1 MLCIDANQGHDVYD
15 FQWSSGL
22 GRADHNAWSIFIEEG
37 GKDRYLAQNGM
48 GMATDNSMSAFFDL
62 AGKDEYVTGLQPSS
76 GGRDNG
82 RTLVDQAGGL
92 FVDR

>member
-1 MLCIDANQGHDVYD
+1 D
-15 FQWSSGL
+15 
-22 GRADHNAWSIFIEEG
+22 G
-37 GKDRYLAQNGM
+37 GMDRYLTQNGM
-48 GMATDNSMSAFFDL
+48 GMVTDNSMSAFFDL

-82 RTLVDQAGGL
+82 RTLVDPAGGL